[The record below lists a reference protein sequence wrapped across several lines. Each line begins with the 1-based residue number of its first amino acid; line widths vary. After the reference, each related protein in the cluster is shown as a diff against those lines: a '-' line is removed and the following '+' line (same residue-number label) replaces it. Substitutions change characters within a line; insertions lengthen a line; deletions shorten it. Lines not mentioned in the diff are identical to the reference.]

1 MNDNNAGCGRKPVKR
16 RKRKRKPISEQ
27 EFWKRVFWFDI
38 AVLAIQLAL
47 LVAWIVLKLRS

>member
-1 MNDNNAGCGRKPVKR
+1 MVP
-16 RKRKRKPISEQ
+16 KRKPISEQ

-38 AVLAIQLAL
+38 AVLAIQLSL